1 MINGREYTVTV
12 DKFNLGIINEFDPES
27 LEKYIKPLLFYGVDI
42 DCLKIENVLD
52 LRKCLHALKQ
62 IEYNIKNEEL
72 KDLYGKIKFRK
83 KLYGV
88 QHSLLKKRGLF
99 SITGKTTFL
108 TRLNMFR
115 IEYTKWMKAKG
126 ISLDID
132 ILFDH
137 IKKMDDYSVLVNIDY
152 DNNFG
157 ILKLCEMYEQIV
169 KNKKTKEEGNFNFLM
184 KLKF

>member
-1 MINGREYTVTV
+1 M
-12 DKFNLGIINEFDPES
+12 
-27 LEKYIKPLLFYGVDI
+27 
-42 DCLKIENVLD
+42 
-52 LRKCLHALKQ
+52 
-62 IEYNIKNEEL
+62 
-72 KDLYGKIKFRK
+72 YGKIKFRK

-157 ILKLCEMYEQIV
+157 ILIMWNVWTNC
-169 KNKKTKEEGNFNFLM
+169 KK
-184 KLKF
+184 